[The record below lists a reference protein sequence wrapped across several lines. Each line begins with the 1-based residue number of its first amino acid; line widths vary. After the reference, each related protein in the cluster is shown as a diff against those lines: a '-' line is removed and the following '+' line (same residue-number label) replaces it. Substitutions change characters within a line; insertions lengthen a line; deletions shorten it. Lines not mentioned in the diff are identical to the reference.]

1 MTEFN
6 PPLQISKIEGN
17 KEKMPISDGSYNK
30 PGTFVSVRPCNPE
43 YKDKTYLGL
52 YIGEIALGFSVQREK
67 LEDETEALT
76 IERTMYNPSIFVF
89 ALNKVIFGIE
99 SWWGVIRSE
108 DDLREISDA
117 DINDVWYVKALKQ
130 LHEKQ
135 ENENHE

>member
-1 MTEFN
+1 
-6 PPLQISKIEGN
+6 
-17 KEKMPISDGSYNK
+17 MPISDGSYNK